1 MIYLVNFADKEQA
14 LVQEHLNLRDFKVL
28 TEKQFY
34 EVELLDNSICLVN
47 DIEVDLSKITNNKR
61 VQFIGYN
68 CKSSEMINF
77 SSLSKQSLENTQHIL
92 DKFSLSMSRENYLF
106 NRIKQS
112 NQKIKQLILTLESDV
127 ENNKKRYK
135 KVRNFL
141 KKDFKNVSFQTLF
154 KVGLNSG
161 SEIQEIFESQTHVY
175 WVFIHTDN
183 YEASSEFYSI
193 LAELSNK
200 VEISL
205 NFLVATLLEKSKYL
219 PNKKENLQLF
229 IGCLSKKD
237 LKLDAYL
244 FGNFYVLS
252 TVKEHIY
259 FRKNIPFD
267 LDFLERGKISF
278 QFSRDEK
285 VLILSP
291 GALQNLDDF
300 KSDDELIAFIL
311 KHLSTGKDDLL
322 DEIMLDLADIQKGR
336 FFDFDASLGYLEVSK
351 NAIIDIS

>member
-1 MIYLVNFADKEQA
+1 MIHLVNFTEQDVK
-14 LVQEHLNLRDFKVL
+14 LVKKVL
-28 TEKQFY
+28 GSQDYLSISMKDMTDKDLEKNATY
-34 EVELLDNSICLVN
+34 LINNSEDKILKSVN
-47 DIEVDLSKITNNKR
+47 DEGSLL
-61 VQFIGYN
+61 IGYN
-68 CKSSEMINF
+68 CRESEIINF
-77 SSLSKQSLENTQHIL
+77 SVLNENSLTSTKHIIANHL
-92 DKFSLSMSRENYLF
+92 LSRTRESYLF
-106 NRIKQS
+106 NRIKQA
-112 NQKIKQLILTLESDV
+112 NQKIKSLILTLESDV
-127 ENNKKRYK
+127 DNNKKRYK

-161 SEIQEIFESQTHVY
+161 SEIQEIFETQNHIY

-200 VEISL
+200 EEISL
-205 NFLVATLLEKSKYL
+205 NFLVATLIEKSKYL

-229 IGCLSKKD
+229 IGCLNKKD

-244 FGNFYVLS
+244 FGNYYLLS
-252 TVKEHIY
+252 TVREHIY
-259 FRKNIPFD
+259 FSKNIPFD
-267 LDFLERGKISF
+267 LDFLERAKINF
-278 QFSRDEK
+278 QFKRDEK

-291 GALQNLDDF
+291 GALQNLDTL
-300 KSDDELIAFIL
+300 KTDDELIAFVL
-311 KHLSTGKDDLL
+311 KHLELSKDDLL

-336 FFDFDASLGYLEVSK
+336 FFDFDACLGYLEVSK

>member
-1 MIYLVNFADKEQA
+1 MIYLVNFDKKQEDLARTVLGLKSCNA
-14 LVQEHLNLRDFKVL
+14 LSKSEFIDSDL
-28 TEKQFY
+28 EESSIY
-34 EVELLDNSICLVN
+34 LLNSI
-47 DIEVDLSKITNNKR
+47 DLEMKVGNYKG
-61 VQFIGYN
+61 VHFIGYN
-68 CKSSEMINF
+68 CESKECINF
-77 SSLSKQSLENTQHIL
+77 SNLDKQSLHNTKHIISNL
-92 DKFSLSMSRENYLF
+92 LLSRDKESYLF
-106 NRIKQS
+106 NRIKQA
-112 NQKIKQLILTLESDV
+112 NQRIKKLILTLESDV
-127 ENNKKRYK
+127 DNNKKRYK

-161 SEIQEIFESQTHVY
+161 SEIQEVFESHSHIY

-219 PNKKENLQLF
+219 PNRKENLQLF

-237 LKLDAYL
+237 LKLDSYL
-244 FGNFYVLS
+244 FGNFYLLS
-252 TVKEHIY
+252 TQRDHIY
-259 FRKNIPFD
+259 FKKNIPFD
-267 LDFLERGKISF
+267 LDFLERAKISF
-278 QFSRDEK
+278 QFARDEK

-291 GALQNLDDF
+291 GALQNLDTF
-300 KSDDELIAFIL
+300 KTDDELVAFVL
-311 KHLSTGKDDLL
+311 KHLELGKDDLL
-322 DEIMLDLADIQKGR
+322 DEIMLDLADIQKGK